1 MAGFS
6 TVDHASLRRIQQA
19 CAGAN
24 QKIDFVPTASLWRL
38 YDLTDQQRHDLDR
51 RLDEYLTPD
60 VGRTPFTK
68 PDSGSGIVQLASS
81 ICGTAG
87 RKSGEALDPPQ
98 NSAARF
104 FSARRHDGVEA
115 AKTIGPAG
123 CRRRRWS
130 PPVRPVGPKSAASSW
145 VTRNCGLSRATRPVV
160 VELVDLG
167 QLPRQLLPGER
178 PVGRSA
184 RCPGK
189 RRPELARR

>member
-98 NSAARF
+98 IPRRG
-104 FSARRHDGVEA
+104 FSAPGGMTASRRQRRSGRPDAAGADG
-115 AKTIGPAG
+115 
-123 CRRRRWS
+123 RRRC
-130 PPVRPVGPKSAASSW
+130 GPWARSL
-145 VTRNCGLSRATRPVV
+145 RR
-160 VELVDLG
+160 
-167 QLPRQLLPGER
+167 LPG
-178 PVGRSA
+178 
-184 RCPGK
+184 
-189 RRPELARR
+189 